1 MSYSKY
7 NLIYNYLRL
16 YCIKRNTTID
26 VQRYIYF
33 VSLPLNPLTY
43 FLILNLIELK
53 DFMNSRKIKF
63 ELVKDDEYDPEFVA
77 KVQTSRQQARDGEF
91 VKIDLDNIWK

>member
-1 MSYSKY
+1 MEA
-7 NLIYNYLRL
+7 
-16 YCIKRNTTID
+16 IKFKAFID
-26 VQRYIYF
+26 NDSQVK
-33 VSLPLNPLTY
+33 
-43 FLILNLIELK
+43 ELK

-91 VKIDLDNIWK
+91 VKIDLDNIGK

>member
-1 MSYSKY
+1 MEA
-7 NLIYNYLRL
+7 
-16 YCIKRNTTID
+16 IKFKAFID
-26 VQRYIYF
+26 NDSQVK
-33 VSLPLNPLTY
+33 
-43 FLILNLIELK
+43 ELK

-63 ELVKDDEYDPEFVA
+63 ELVKDDEYDPEFAA

>member
-1 MSYSKY
+1 MES
-7 NLIYNYLRL
+7 
-16 YCIKRNTTID
+16 IKFKAFID
-26 VQRYIYF
+26 NDSQVK
-33 VSLPLNPLTY
+33 
-43 FLILNLIELK
+43 ELK

-91 VKIDLDNIWK
+91 VKIDLVNIWK

>member
-1 MSYSKY
+1 MEA
-7 NLIYNYLRL
+7 
-16 YCIKRNTTID
+16 IKFKAFID
-26 VQRYIYF
+26 NDSQVK
-33 VSLPLNPLTY
+33 
-43 FLILNLIELK
+43 ELK

-91 VKIDLDNIWK
+91 VKIDLVNIWK

>member
-1 MSYSKY
+1 MEA
-7 NLIYNYLRL
+7 
-16 YCIKRNTTID
+16 IKFKAFID
-26 VQRYIYF
+26 NDSQVK
-33 VSLPLNPLTY
+33 
-43 FLILNLIELK
+43 ELK

>member
-1 MSYSKY
+1 MEA
-7 NLIYNYLRL
+7 
-16 YCIKRNTTID
+16 IKFNAFID
-26 VQRYIYF
+26 NDSQVK
-33 VSLPLNPLTY
+33 
-43 FLILNLIELK
+43 ELK